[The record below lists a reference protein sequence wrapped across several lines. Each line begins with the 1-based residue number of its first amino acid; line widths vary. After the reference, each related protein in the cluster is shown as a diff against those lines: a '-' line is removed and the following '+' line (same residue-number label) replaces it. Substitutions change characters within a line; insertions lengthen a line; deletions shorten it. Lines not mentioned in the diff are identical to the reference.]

1 MEFNTDHVI
10 IRRLGSDDVM
20 LAEQLIQLFKTE
32 FELNNLVP
40 AKPSYLKSLLR
51 KHEFICLAAIY
62 KGQVIGGLT
71 AYELP
76 MYYSEYTDLFIYDI
90 AVKHELKRKGIGLKL
105 LDAIKLWGAQNYMRE
120 IFVDANR
127 EDAHALDFYRAGD
140 GFEQQVM
147 QFTFK
152 VNKH

>member
-1 MEFNTDHVI
+1 MEYNFDDLT

-20 LAEQLIQLFKTE
+20 AAEQLIEIFKLA
-32 FELNNLVP
+32 FEVNDMVA
-40 AKPSYLKSLLR
+40 AKPSYLKALLR
-51 KHEFICLAAIY
+51 KHEFVCLVAVY
-62 KGQVIGGLT
+62 KGEVIGGIT

-90 AVKHELKRKGIGLKL
+90 AVKPNLQRNGIGLNL
-105 LDAIKLWGAQNYMRE
+105 LEAIKQWGAKNYMRE
-120 IFVDANR
+120 IFVEADEN
-127 EDAHALDFYRAGD
+127 DQHALDFYRAGA
-140 GFEQQVM
+140 GFEENVR